1 MPWRRKEIPLVTK
14 GKEVLM
20 SKGKEREFSGDKF
33 YFLWTVG
40 SLTVKRQRF

>member
-1 MPWRRKEIPLVTK
+1 MEKKRNTSLITK

-20 SKGKEREFSGDKF
+20 SKGKEREFSDDKF